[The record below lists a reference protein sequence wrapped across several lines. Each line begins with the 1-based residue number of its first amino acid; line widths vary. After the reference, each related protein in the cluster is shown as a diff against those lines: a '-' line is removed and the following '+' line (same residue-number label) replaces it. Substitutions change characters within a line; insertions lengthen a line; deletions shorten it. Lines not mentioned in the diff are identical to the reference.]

1 MRTWLAAAAAASL
14 AASFAAH
21 AQSNRVQSPAA
32 ANPDAASN
40 FALPAIPA
48 FDAQSPFQD
57 GIIAEE
63 EVAPNAHL
71 DLGLAHM
78 LGRNMHSVMIE
89 KEQVPTRNPGVTFVV
104 KFRG

>member
-1 MRTWLAAAAAASL
+1 MRMWLTAAAAVSL

-21 AQSNRVQSPAA
+21 AQSKRVQSPAT

-40 FALPAIPA
+40 FALPANSAFIP
-48 FDAQSPFQD
+48 QSRFED
-57 GIIAEE
+57 GMIAEE

-71 DLGLAHM
+71 DVGLAHM

-104 KFRG
+104 NFRG